1 MGEMTDLTTP
11 TTSEAAK
18 DAFRVREYRK
28 ALVRM
33 EQRTPRGVRGIWL
46 KQLVEELTEIE
57 EAVR

>member
-1 MGEMTDLTTP
+1 MTDLTTP